1 MESHS
6 QVPVVKTSIYF
17 GEEREHNSTHNR
29 SILGLTSLHDDRVA
43 DRSPGFREKNN
54 FLFFISTK
62 LKSRC
67 CETTGKLF
75 WVSFYFSRSI
85 LCSVLCPW
93 HLKISIYGIIWKSR
107 VLCSYIQIAWREAGD
122 TIMRR
127 EAGLFITV
135 FFFVLV
141 LQFPYESLQIS
152 FSTGHFLQEQ
162 SLLNSNCPSTCLFNS
177 KCDKSFSLLLDPE
190 FFIILL

>member
-1 MESHS
+1 MSHFRLGIRWCHFNLITSLKPLFLMESHS
-6 QVPVVKTSIYF
+6 QVSVVKTSIYF

-43 DRSPGFREKNN
+43 DRSPGFREKN

-107 VLCSYIQIAWREAGD
+107 VLCSYIQIASREAGD

-135 FFFVLV
+135 FFLRVSTSV
-141 LQFPYESLQIS
+141 SLWKFTNIILYRS
-152 FSTGHFLQEQ
+152 FSTGTVLA
-162 SLLNSNCPSTCLFNS
+162 
-177 KCDKSFSLLLDPE
+177 
-190 FFIILL
+190 